1 MNTQRAEG
9 ESAIKFFFKNVAAAS
24 TAACIAEIA
33 TIPVDTAKVRLQVQG
48 KSATPGVA
56 PKYSGF
62 LGTMK
67 TIAAEEGPFAL
78 YNGLSAGLQR
88 QIVFAGLRIGLY
100 VPVRT
105 AIAGELKPGEA
116 PSLRTKILAA
126 MCTGTIGIS
135 VANPTDVVKVK
146 MQTQARSSD
155 PTMKK
160 YKGSIDCYRQVYAA
174 DGLAG
179 LWVGIIPNILRNS
192 VINAAEIAS
201 YDQYKEMWLK
211 YTSIPDKLGLHFIC
225 AAMAGFTAAVFGSP
239 FDVVKTR
246 MMSAQVPYKGVV
258 DCVGKTLVNEGPLA
272 FYKGFSANAM
282 RIVSW
287 NIVMFI
293 SLEQIKKVLFP
304 PLKKE

>member
-1 MNTQRAEG
+1 MNVQRAEG
-9 ESAIKFFFKNVAAAS
+9 ESAIKFFLKNVGAAA

-48 KSATPGVA
+48 KSTTPGVA
-56 PKYSGF
+56 PKYNGF

-67 TIAAEEGPFAL
+67 TIAGEEGPRAL

-105 AIAGELKPGEA
+105 AIAGELKPGET

-146 MQTQARSSD
+146 MQSQARSND
-155 PTMKK
+155 PAMKK
-160 YKGSIDCYRQVYAA
+160 YKSSIDCYSKIYAEA
-174 DGLAG
+174 GLAG

-211 YTSIPDKLGLHFIC
+211 YTSIPDKLALHFIC
-225 AAMAGFTAAVFGSP
+225 ASMAGFTAACFGSP

-246 MMSAQVPYKGVV
+246 MMSAAVPYKGVA
-258 DCVGKTLVNEGPLA
+258 DCVTKTLMEGGPLA
-272 FYKGFSANAM
+272 FYKGFSANVM
-282 RIVSW
+282 RICSW
-287 NIVMFI
+287 NIVMFM
-293 SLEQIKKVLFP
+293 SYEQIKGVVFP
-304 PLKKE
+304 APKKE